1 MVAFYVKGG
10 EEAVTKC
17 LDAFKVSLF
26 GINKI
31 RKKIVFFLFFSG
43 YPLRREP
50 RRRPQPGHV
59 PAKDQPQVPLKGG
72 AGD

>member
-17 LDAFKVSLF
+17 LNAFKVSLF

-31 RKKIVFFLFFSG
+31 RKKCFFSFFFFRLSTA
-43 YPLRREP
+43 P
-50 RRRPQPGHV
+50 
-59 PAKDQPQVPLKGG
+59 
-72 AGD
+72 